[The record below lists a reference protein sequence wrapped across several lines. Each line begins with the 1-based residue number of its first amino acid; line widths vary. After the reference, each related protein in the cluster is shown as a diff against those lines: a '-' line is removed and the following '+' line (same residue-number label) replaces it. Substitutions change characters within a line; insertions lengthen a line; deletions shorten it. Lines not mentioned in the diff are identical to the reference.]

1 MLAIAITSEKARRST
16 PARRRAGDTRHAD
29 NTADAG
35 QAARAV
41 VTACREFFSL
51 LARFAH
57 VIALLRCASGAQGCS
72 RGWRPTP
79 RNLVITVAMG
89 GAFSSVL
96 HAQTHDRIIVRM

>member
-1 MLAIAITSEKARRST
+1 
-16 PARRRAGDTRHAD
+16 
-29 NTADAG
+29 
-35 QAARAV
+35 

-96 HAQTHDRIIVRM
+96 HAQTETHDRIIVRM